1 MSEINIEKLISGE
14 RRSLAKAITLLE
26 SQNKEDQVK
35 SNELI
40 TKILDK
46 TGKAIRLGISGAP
59 GVGKSTF
66 IESLGILLL
75 NQGRKVAVLAIDPS
89 SPIHGGSI
97 LGDKTRMEKL
107 SIHQNAFIRPTPSKC
122 KLGGVASRTYETILL
137 CEAAGFDTII
147 IETVGVGQSEVDVKN
162 MTDHFSVLISPKAG
176 DELQGIKK
184 GIIEISDTIIVNKN
198 DGELKKHAKQTA
210 NEYQNALNVSQN
222 EHKTIF
228 TCSALE
234 NNNIDKFWDHIQNS
248 LENNQIELKRT
259 KQRSEYLNKLILDI
273 IQFKLNNSEFSNL
286 NFKELIKK
294 VEGNTISPLEAAT
307 IITDEI
313 NF

>member
-1 MSEINIEKLISGE
+1 MSAINIGKLISGE

-26 SQNKEDQVK
+26 SQNKEDQIQ

-40 TKILDK
+40 RKILNK

-66 IESLGILLL
+66 IESLGLLL
-75 NQGRKVAVLAIDPS
+75 INQGRKVAVLAIDPS
-89 SPIHGGSI
+89 SPVHGGSI

-107 SIHQNAFIRPTPSKC
+107 SIHPNAFIRPTPSKC

-137 CEAAGFDTII
+137 CEAAGFNTII
-147 IETVGVGQSEVDVKN
+147 IETVGVGQSEIDVKN
-162 MTDHFSVLISPKAG
+162 MTDHFSVLLSPKAG

-210 NEYQNALNVSQN
+210 NEYQNALNVSKN
-222 EHKTIF
+222 EHTTIF

-234 NNNIDKFWDHIQNS
+234 NKNIDKFWNYILNS
-248 LENNQIELKRT
+248 FKIKQLESKRT
-259 KQRSEYLNKLILDI
+259 KQRSVYLNKLIIDI
-273 IQFKLNNSEFSNL
+273 IQFKLKNSELSNSTFSHL
-286 NFKELIKK
+286 TKQ
-294 VEGNTISPLEAAT
+294 VESNTISPLEAAT
-307 IITDEI
+307 IITNKI